1 MFTADGRSPPS
12 AVYNESFPT
21 GIPIPYTDVKE
32 EIATTLEETSRHYN
46 IITFRPGSQDLQAP
60 KFVLHQ

>member
-1 MFTADGRSPPS
+1 MDLLSEEMFTADGRSPPS

-32 EIATTLEETSRHYN
+32 EIATKSEESPDIMTL
-46 IITFRPGSQDLQAP
+46 
-60 KFVLHQ
+60 